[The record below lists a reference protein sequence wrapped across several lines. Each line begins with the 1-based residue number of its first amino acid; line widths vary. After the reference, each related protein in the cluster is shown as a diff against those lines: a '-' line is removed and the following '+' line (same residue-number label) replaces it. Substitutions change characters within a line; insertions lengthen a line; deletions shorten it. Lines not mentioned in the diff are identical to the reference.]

1 MVGHFV
7 SRDPAAGSARMMM
20 LATAMLLVTPHLGTG
35 QSPAG
40 QLEERIAS
48 SSDTSQKY
56 ALYLPPG
63 YTPQRQWPVLFV
75 LDPRSRAVS
84 ALELFQD
91 AAAELGWVVMS
102 SYNSRSDSLPALNDD
117 AMEAMLSSAQERLSI
132 DRSRLYLAG
141 FSGTA
146 RAVLQFSVPLRG
158 HIAGVIAVGG
168 ALGAERGGPETIFA
182 GDSSFAYFGAAGT
195 RDFNYQE
202 VLAMADRFTTA
213 NIPSRVAVFDGPHSW
228 PPAEICRQ
236 AMEWFELRAMRA
248 GRRPLDSA
256 WVRIRLQAEFAR
268 AAEMERSGQWDE
280 ALRLYESVTRDYLPS
295 GERNRAAER
304 MAVLRNDR
312 AVKRHRAR
320 VRKLAEEDMEQAR
333 DLQKTLEWAEAL
345 PGPPTAENLVR
356 RLKIEK
362 LKERA
367 EQGDSLEAPSAERR
381 LALIFALLAFYEP
394 RTYLAEHSADRA
406 LAMLEAATRIGP
418 LEGESC
424 AMLKAAL
431 RAIPTQERAGL
442 KGQCAAAKGS

>member
-1 MVGHFV
+1 
-7 SRDPAAGSARMMM
+7 
-20 LATAMLLVTPHLGTG
+20 
-35 QSPAG
+35 
-40 QLEERIAS
+40 
-48 SSDTSQKY
+48 
-56 ALYLPPG
+56 
-63 YTPQRQWPVLFV
+63 
-75 LDPRSRAVS
+75 
-84 ALELFQD
+84 
-91 AAAELGWVVMS
+91 
-102 SYNSRSDSLPALNDD
+102 
-117 AMEAMLSSAQERLSI
+117 
-132 DRSRLYLAG
+132 
-141 FSGTA
+141 
-146 RAVLQFSVPLRG
+146 
-158 HIAGVIAVGG
+158 
-168 ALGAERGGPETIFA
+168 
-182 GDSSFAYFGAAGT
+182 
-195 RDFNYQE
+195 
-202 VLAMADRFTTA
+202 MADRFTTA

-256 WVRIRLQAEFAR
+256 WVRTRLQAELAR